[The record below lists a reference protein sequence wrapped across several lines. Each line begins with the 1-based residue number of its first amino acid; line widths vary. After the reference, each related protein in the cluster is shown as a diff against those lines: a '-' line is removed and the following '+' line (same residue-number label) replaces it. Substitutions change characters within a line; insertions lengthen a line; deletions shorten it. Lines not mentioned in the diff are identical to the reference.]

1 MQGEGTRSRCTSS
14 RPMLVHQSTLQPIKF
29 LESTSVRVNASFG
42 AMRPDEVTSCDLH
55 NLKQK
60 QGNLTLQ
67 EYLERIIKLRAW
79 TPEVA

>member
-1 MQGEGTRSRCTSS
+1 MQGEGTCSRCTSS
-14 RPMLVHQSTLQPIKF
+14 RPTLVHQSTLQPIKF

-55 NLKQK
+55 NLKQ
-60 QGNLTLQ
+60 GNSTLQ